1 MDTVG
6 RYFSELCIQW
16 GQNNGV
22 IPGEKCKDFFFNVMK
37 TFEKIEIES
46 TQQSHLEGDRHYH
59 QVTACTLDTLGL
71 ERATSDNLE
80 DRKIHLDQE
89 KCRSDP

>member
-16 GQNNGV
+16 GQNNGM
-22 IPGEKCKDFFFNVMK
+22 ISGEKRKEDFFFNVMK

-46 TQQSHLEGDRHYH
+46 TQ
-59 QVTACTLDTLGL
+59 
-71 ERATSDNLE
+71 
-80 DRKIHLDQE
+80 
-89 KCRSDP
+89 